1 MYPLLITVHIIASI
15 ILILVIL
22 LQAGRGGGLSEAFG
36 MSSTQ
41 TFFGTSATKF
51 LQRATSVAAVVFLLT
66 CLSLAAMS
74 THRSRSLMD
83 RYKAP
88 AGPVKTEPVKAVQTK
103 PQTESA
109 PAAQESASSVSP
121 RGEPSAAK
129 QEIPK
134 ESK

>member
-1 MYPLLITVHIIASI
+1 MYALLIVVHVIASI

-41 TFFGTSATKF
+41 TFFGTSAAKF

-66 CLSLAAMS
+66 CLSLAALS

-83 RYKAP
+83 KYK
-88 AGPVKTEPVKAVQTK
+88 
-103 PQTESA
+103 
-109 PAAQESASSVSP
+109 
-121 RGEPSAAK
+121 AK

-134 ESK
+134 PE

>member
-1 MYPLLITVHIIASI
+1 MLYSLLIVIHVIASI

-41 TFFGTSATKF
+41 TFFGTSAAKF

-66 CLSLAAMS
+66 CLSLAALS

-83 RYKAP
+83 TYKVKQAEQAKPQQEKAP
-88 AGPVKTEPVKAVQTK
+88 A
-103 PQTESA
+103 
-109 PAAQESASSVSP
+109 
-121 RGEPSAAK
+121 AAK

-134 ESK
+134 PE